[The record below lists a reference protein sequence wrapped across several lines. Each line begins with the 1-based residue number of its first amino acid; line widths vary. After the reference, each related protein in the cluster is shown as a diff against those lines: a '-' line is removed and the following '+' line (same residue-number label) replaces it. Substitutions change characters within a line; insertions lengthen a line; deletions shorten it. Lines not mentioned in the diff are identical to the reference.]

1 MKAEALVFDLDERTI
16 ILRRVVTSF
25 EEYHNLRIE
34 YPENRVG
41 LQSYK
46 DRAEQWREAD
56 CEEAGEKNHRKC
68 LACCRPPF
76 RAAYAKR
83 SQAMR

>member
-16 ILRRVVTSF
+16 ILRKVITSF

-34 YPENRVG
+34 YSENCVG

-46 DRAEQWREAD
+46 ESAEQWREAD
-56 CEEAGEKNHRKC
+56 CEEGAVK
-68 LACCRPPF
+68 
-76 RAAYAKR
+76 
-83 SQAMR
+83 